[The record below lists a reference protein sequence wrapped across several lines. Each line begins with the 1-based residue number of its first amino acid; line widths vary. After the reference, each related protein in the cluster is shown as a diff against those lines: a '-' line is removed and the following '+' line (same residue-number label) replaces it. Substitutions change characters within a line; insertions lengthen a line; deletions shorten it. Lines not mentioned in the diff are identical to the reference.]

1 VLSIDCG
8 RGYRGYA
15 ASAAAASLQL
25 LLPLENLIFL
35 GKVVAACSGS
45 KDSSGIECGI
55 VERKVRVGVSLLALR
70 AHLSV
75 GFLSLSLSLEVV
87 PVVM

>member
-1 VLSIDCG
+1 MLSIDCG
-8 RGYRGYA
+8 RGYRCYA
-15 ASAAAASLQL
+15 ALAAAAFLQL
-25 LLPLENLIFL
+25 LLPLENLILL
-35 GKVVAACSGS
+35 GKVVAACSS
-45 KDSSGIECGI
+45 SRDSSGIECGI

-75 GFLSLSLSLEVV
+75 GFLTMSSSLEAA

>member
-1 VLSIDCG
+1 MLSIDCG

-55 VERKVRVGVSLLALR
+55 VVRV
-70 AHLSV
+70 
-75 GFLSLSLSLEVV
+75 EYIK
-87 PVVM
+87 

>member
-1 VLSIDCG
+1 MLWIDCG
-8 RGYRGYA
+8 SGCRGYA
-15 ASAAAASLQL
+15 ASAAAASLHL
-25 LLPLENLIFL
+25 LLPLVSFLLL

-45 KDSSGIECGI
+45 SGSSGIECGI
-55 VERKVRVGVSLLALR
+55 VVGQVCVDVSLLALR

-75 GFLSLSLSLEVV
+75 GFLSMSSSLEAA